1 MNPQLNPWPAVL
13 LLVVLACGLTACES
27 EETVAPTLES
37 TNVSAASPEPV
48 ATAGSTSAAPTQAES
63 AITNE
68 TGAADEAV
76 PESTNAPIYDAVP
89 VDVPSSEDT
98 PTQTEGS
105 SSSSSGYWV
114 VEAQDTD
121 TNSDAYFQLR
131 PLTLLDAAQYR
142 NPDGTYS
149 YEGLSFPDCDAFGAY
164 AGSATQTVVIV
175 TNCGTGAFP

>member
-68 TGAADEAV
+68 TGAADEAGV
-76 PESTNAPIYDAVP
+76 IVRVADEASLAAWDVHDWPALFLHQETAPPMVFISIYDVF
-89 VDVPSSEDT
+89 
-98 PTQTEGS
+98 
-105 SSSSSGYWV
+105 
-114 VEAQDTD
+114 
-121 TNSDAYFQLR
+121 NNF
-131 PLTLLDAAQYR
+131 
-142 NPDGTYS
+142 
-149 YEGLSFPDCDAFGAY
+149 
-164 AGSATQTVVIV
+164 
-175 TNCGTGAFP
+175 

>member
-1 MNPQLNPWPAVL
+1 M
-13 LLVVLACGLTACES
+13 VVVACGLMACES

-37 TNVSAASPEPV
+37 TSASTASAEPV
-48 ATAGSTSAAPTQAES
+48 VTASSTSAAPTQAES

-68 TGAADEAV
+68 TGAADSSI
-76 PESTNAPIYDAVP
+76 PESTNAPIYDVVP
-89 VDVPSSEDT
+89 VDTPSSEDT

-114 VEAQDTD
+114 EQITD
-121 TNSDAYFQLR
+121 TTNDAYFQFR

-149 YEGLSFPDCDAFGAY
+149 YEGLSFADCDAFGAY
-164 AGSATQTVVIV
+164 ASSATQAVVIV
-175 TNCGTGAFP
+175 TNCGTSAFP